1 MGRGMVVT
9 RLVEPIDITVPT
21 VNPVMHI
28 NHAIYGHHTNTRKMS
43 DVTSE
48 MKNLVEEQGRNK
60 FTINKED
67 SLHALFNVDPCRG
80 LRKRLRIGYVSR
92 GLSGAMRIPVAVI
105 DGHSKLHTDIFIG
118 YPKAPM
124 EKKTS
129 AG

>member
-1 MGRGMVVT
+1 MALHPPHPLTLSTHR
-9 RLVEPIDITVPT
+9 
-21 VNPVMHI
+21 
-28 NHAIYGHHTNTRKMS
+28 HHHSHRHHRTTAPPHQ
-43 DVTSE
+43 
-48 MKNLVEEQGRNK
+48 EQGRNK

-118 YPKAPM
+118 YPTAPM